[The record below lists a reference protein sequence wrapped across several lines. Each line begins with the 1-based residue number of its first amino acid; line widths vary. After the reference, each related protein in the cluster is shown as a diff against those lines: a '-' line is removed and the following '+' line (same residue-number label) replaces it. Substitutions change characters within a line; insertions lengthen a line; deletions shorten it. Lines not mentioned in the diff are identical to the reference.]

1 MLISKLTMATQHCE
15 TVADRVTLDIE
26 GLREAIEAVYADNPL
41 WDRLPLAQ
49 KLRLLLEER
58 LEGIKT
64 TKPDKSK

>member
-1 MLISKLTMATQHCE
+1 
-15 TVADRVTLDIE
+15 LDIE